1 MPADAGA
8 VRLLGRS
15 PTVAGMPSPAVPRSG
30 QPAAPRAATAGV
42 VVVALL
48 VLAAFT
54 VPHLVDWEVHTRAP
68 RSTVDELLVPPLHGW
83 FAPQWFGPGT
93 LPALVLGL
101 GGWWWGARWARVLPW
116 RGLLLATYLLAL
128 GWCLSLALV
137 DGPSGLSR
145 VLGHPVEYLPTARA
159 VDDVGLLLRE
169 YVDRISYDAAPRNWP
184 THVAGHPPLMLLF
197 FVGLVQVGLGGDL
210 AAGVVVTV
218 IGASMPVAVLVALRA
233 LGVPDVARRLA
244 VPLALSP
251 VAVFVAVS
259 ADAVIGAVVAWGLA
273 CLALATRRAGPGPG
287 RWGWSAAAGLLLGCS
302 ALMSYGMPLVGLVA
316 LAVIGAGCAW
326 RGPVLPVAVGAALVP
341 VLGFAAAGFAWW
353 EAYPVLHDRYW
364 EGIAS
369 IRPASY
375 WLWGNLAALAVVTG
389 PAVWGGLGVLV
400 TRVRTLARRRLPEPE
415 RVVVLLSG
423 AMLLVVLAA
432 DASRMSKSEVERIW
446 VPFVPWLTLTV
457 ALLPPRWRSPALL
470 AQVVTAL
477 ALQHLAYTSW

>member
-1 MPADAGA
+1 
-8 VRLLGRS
+8 
-15 PTVAGMPSPAVPRSG
+15 MPSPAVARSADTPTG
-30 QPAAPRAATAGV
+30 TPTGTPTAAGSHRAATVGV
-42 VVVALL
+42 VAIGLL
-48 VLAAFT
+48 VVAAFT
-54 VPHLVDWEVHTRAP
+54 VPHLVGWDVHTRAP
-68 RSTVDELLVPPLHGW
+68 RSQVEELVIPPLHGW

-93 LPALVLGL
+93 LPAIVLGL
-101 GGWWWGARWARVLPW
+101 GGWWWGVRWARVAPW

-128 GWCLSLALV
+128 GWCLALALV

-145 VLGHPVEYLPTARA
+145 VLGHPVEYLPTARSI
-159 VDDVGLLLRE
+159 DDVGLLLRE
-169 YVDRISYDAAPRNWP
+169 YVDRISYDASPRNWP

-218 IGASMPVAVLVALRA
+218 VGASMPVAVLVALRA
-233 LGVPDVARRLA
+233 LAGHDLARRLA

-273 CLALATRRAGPGPG
+273 CLALASRPEVGDRH
-287 RWGWSAAAGLLLGCS
+287 RWGWSVAAGLLLGCS
-302 ALMSYGMPLVGLVA
+302 VLMSYGMPLVGLVA
-316 LAVIGAGCAW
+316 LAVITAGRAW
-326 RGPVLPVAVGAALVP
+326 RTPVFPVTVAAALVP
-341 VLGFAAAGFAWW
+341 VLGFAVAGFAWW
-353 EAYPVLHDRYW
+353 EAYPVLHERYW
-364 EGIAS
+364 DGIAS

-375 WLWGNLAALAVVTG
+375 WLWGNLAALAVITG

-400 TRVRTLARRRLPEPE
+400 TRVRGLAQRRLSEPE
-415 RVVVLLSG
+415 RVVLLLAG

-446 VPFVPWLTLTV
+446 VPFVPWLTLSV

-470 AQVVTAL
+470 AQVVSAL
-477 ALQHLAYTSW
+477 ALQHLAYTTW

>member
-15 PTVAGMPSPAVPRSG
+15 PTVAGMPSPAVPRSAP
-30 QPAAPRAATAGV
+30 PAVVRAATAGV

-169 YVDRISYDAAPRNWP
+169 LHDALG
-184 THVAGHPPLMLLF
+184 AGGGALAGLIKDDVWRRAWQAAFLFLVIHGWWRRATLRRELPSFARRAGFWLLF
-197 FVGLVQVGLGGDL
+197 
-210 AAGVVVTV
+210 
-218 IGASMPVAVLVALRA
+218 VALFTGGV
-233 LGVPDVARRLA
+233 LGEVLGERDLWRVLARPELSGAARHA
-244 VPLALSP
+244 VQQL
-251 VAVFVAVS
+251 
-259 ADAVIGAVVAWGLA
+259 
-273 CLALATRRAGPGPG
+273 LALAGHVLLASAVLEEWLQFRGRRRA
-287 RWGWSAAAGLLLGCS
+287 
-302 ALMSYGMPLVGLVA
+302 
-316 LAVIGAGCAW
+316 
-326 RGPVLPVAVGAALVP
+326 
-341 VLGFAAAGFAWW
+341 
-353 EAYPVLHDRYW
+353 
-364 EGIAS
+364 
-369 IRPASY
+369 
-375 WLWGNLAALAVVTG
+375 
-389 PAVWGGLGVLV
+389 
-400 TRVRTLARRRLPEPE
+400 
-415 RVVVLLSG
+415 
-423 AMLLVVLAA
+423 
-432 DASRMSKSEVERIW
+432 
-446 VPFVPWLTLTV
+446 
-457 ALLPPRWRSPALL
+457 
-470 AQVVTAL
+470 
-477 ALQHLAYTSW
+477 